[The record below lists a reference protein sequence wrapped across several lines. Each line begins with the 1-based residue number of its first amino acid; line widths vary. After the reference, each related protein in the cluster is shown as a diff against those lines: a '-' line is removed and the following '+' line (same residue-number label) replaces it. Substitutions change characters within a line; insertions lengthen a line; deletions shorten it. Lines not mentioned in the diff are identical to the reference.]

1 MADHN
6 QLGQWGEQVAKEYL
20 LTQGYAI
27 GGENIRI
34 AGVEIDFI
42 AMKDDMICFVEVK
55 TRSTDFSDPADAV
68 DKRKRARIVR
78 AADTYIRSYDIP
90 LEPRFVLVLVI
101 GSPASYTIEHIP
113 DAFLPSLNNR

>member
-90 LEPRFVLVLVI
+90 LEPRFDLVLVI

>member
-78 AADTYIRSYDIP
+78 AADTYIRSYDVP
-90 LEPRFVLVLVI
+90 LEPRFDLVLVI